1 MFTPLVQLPNPNNS
15 PMKILWVALLTALP
29 LFTLAQ
35 EKDDDDGWNGIRA
48 GYHSSNV
55 DGDWGEADART
66 GFYAG
71 YYRNLIKVPLYRL
84 STGLEFH
91 TAGASSSLSE
101 VRLGYVSLPINNR
114 LKLGPVYL
122 DLGIDPALKVGETN
136 LVNGTELD
144 VPDDAKAERFDLLAH
159 AGAGFKFLFLGVEVR
174 YRRGLTEVYEGT
186 YNTGLE
192 LGLSTFF

>member
-1 MFTPLVQLPNPNNS
+1 MRTLC
-15 PMKILWVALLTALP
+15 IALLTALP
-29 LFTLAQ
+29 LLSLAQ
-35 EKDDDDGWNGIRA
+35 EKEDDEKWNGLRA

-55 DGDWGEADART
+55 DGEWGDADART

-84 STGLEFH
+84 STGLEYH
-91 TAGASSSLSE
+91 TAGATGSVSE
-101 VRLGYVSLPINNR
+101 VRLGYVSLAINNR
-114 LKLGPVYL
+114 LKLGPMYL
-122 DLGIDPALKVGETN
+122 DLGIDPALKVGEKN
-136 LVNGTELD
+136 LVNGTEVD

-174 YRRGLTEVYEGT
+174 YRRGLLEVYEGT

-192 LGLSTFF
+192 LGLTTFF